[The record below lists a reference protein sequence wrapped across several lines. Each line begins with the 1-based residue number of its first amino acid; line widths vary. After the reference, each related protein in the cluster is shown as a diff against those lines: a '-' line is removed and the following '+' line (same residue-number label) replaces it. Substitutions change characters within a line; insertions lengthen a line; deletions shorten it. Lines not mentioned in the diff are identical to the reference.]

1 MPGQLKVEGQIFGR
15 LTALRNVRSGGD
27 VGRIWEFS
35 CACGVSRVELPI
47 TRMVRLA
54 KAGGVPSCGCVAK
67 ELCCIKDAG
76 FDRPPVWQV
85 GGPAAR
91 LRPSRTKASDGF
103 ADVRCGKDH
112 VARAKDLRHGETK
125 SCGCGKRAAGG
136 GHKGGG
142 PGSPRKLLKPGR
154 RFGSLKVLALSAL
167 RGGHRFYQ
175 CRCACGTETVVRS
188 NYLTAGHT
196 RSCGCLRGAHMK
208 ARQQQGQGDGRKERG

>member
-15 LTALRNVRSGGD
+15 LTAQRNIRSGGD

-35 CACGVSRVELPI
+35 CACGVSCVELPI

-67 ELCCIKDAG
+67 EL
-76 FDRPPVWQV
+76 
-85 GGPAAR
+85 AASQTLDLTGLQFGKLVVLQR
-91 LRPSRTKASDGF
+91 AAPEPYKG
-103 ADVRCGKDH
+103 VRWICRCKCGKEH
-112 VARAKDLRHGETK
+112 VARAKDLRHGGTK
-125 SCGCGKRAAGG
+125 SCGCGKKAAGG
-136 GHKGGG
+136 GRKGGG
-142 PGSPRKLLKPGR
+142 PGTPRKLLKPGR

-167 RGGHRFYQ
+167 RAGHRFYQ

-208 ARQQQGQGDGRKERG
+208 VKTQQCQDDERKERG